1 MASAVQVEK
10 IIYRVPNSSSK
21 TNTGDPIAL
30 PPGITSEEYSEY
42 IVKAKSIVGKENVT
56 VITNKDELTNEQ
68 YTNPSKAHDMYH
80 VFDKDYFVA
89 SAVIAPRKV
98 AEVQAIMKLCN
109 EYGIPIWPFS
119 VGRNVG
125 YGGAAPRVPGSM

>member
-1 MASAVQVEK
+1 MASALQAEK
-10 IIYRVPNSSSK
+10 IVYRVPNGASNK
-21 TNTGDPIAL
+21 NTGDPIAL
-30 PPGITSEEYSEY
+30 PPGITSEEYAEY
-42 IVKAKSIVGKENVT
+42 ITKAKAIVGEQNVT
-56 VITNKDELTNEQ
+56 VITDKDELTKEH
-68 YTNPSKAHDMYH
+68 YTDPSKAHDMFH

-98 AEVQAIMKLCN
+98 TEVQGIMKLCN
-109 EYGIPIWPFS
+109 EYGIPVWPFS